1 MISWHR
7 LLGLILTDFF
17 TGSNYEVEL
26 EKSLTLQEQY
36 LDVLIIKKIKG
47 KEPAYFP
54 NGLETLSKHNLLTY
68 KSLHEPLDAWA
79 IDELVGYYTIYR
91 KMVSPSTKMLL
102 PIEDFQLYAVT
113 TRRPQ
118 KLRRGH
124 QLKRLKK
131 GVYELW
137 SASRPIRIIV
147 TSELPAQGQ
156 NALWLFFSGQAEGFQ
171 FSDKHYR
178 WHYPKNKGLLWQLY
192 ERYLKEEVVMSYTW
206 EEFHR
211 EYTDPYL
218 KSLSPEVLLKE
229 LSPEERLEGLSPN
242 ARLKGLSPDVRLK
255 GLSPDVVFKQYQP
268 EERLKGLSPEVV
280 FKQYQPEERLEGL
293 SPDVRLEG
301 LSLEVIEKYLSQLKK
316 NQ

>member
-17 TGSNYEVEL
+17 TGSNYEVKL

-36 LDVLIIKKIKG
+36 LDVLIIKKTEG
-47 KEPAYFP
+47 KEPASFP

-124 QLKRLKK
+124 KLKRLKK

-147 TSELPAQGQ
+147 TSELPAREQ
-156 NALWLFFSGQAEGFQ
+156 NALWLFFSGQASGFKY
-171 FSDKHYR
+171 SDKHYR
-178 WHYPKNKGLLWQLY
+178 WHYPKNRGLLWQLY
-192 ERYLKEEVVMSYTW
+192 ERYLKENVVMSYTW

-211 EYTDPYL
+211 EYTEPYL

-229 LSPEERLEGLSPN
+229 LSPEERL
-242 ARLKGLSPDVRLK
+242 
-255 GLSPDVVFKQYQP
+255 
-268 EERLKGLSPEVV
+268 KGLSPEVV
-280 FKQYQPEERLEGL
+280 LKQYQPEE
-293 SPDVRLEG
+293 RLEG